1 MRRDTENGNNASSVR
16 LTSLSN
22 SLTDQLFADSGAPSW
37 GVTRDAFASAL
48 ERSAQKHFAQQSVTC
63 GKLEDYLR
71 SLHLQDL
78 ALACACA
85 HGSAAAW
92 EHFVATYRIY
102 LRSAAV
108 AILRSSATS
117 PAACD
122 LADSLFAELY
132 GLSEA
137 PSVATSTSTGDRQP
151 RSLFRYFHGRSSL
164 KTWLRAVLAQRHIDS
179 IRAGRRFTELE
190 PEDAA
195 PQNLRLASHL
205 SRAQA
210 QPSDPH
216 RERYV
221 MLFARTLQVALGL
234 LDPQDHERLRLYY
247 VQGQTLAEIARRFG
261 EHESSVSRSLD
272 RIRRAL
278 RLEIEQALR
287 KGRVAANGLSAQPGL
302 SDAEI
307 SLCFQYAAEDVP
319 IDLDQLF
326 PQPSQP
332 AKAERKDP

>member
-1 MRRDTENGNNASSVR
+1 MRRDTENGSKASSVY
-16 LTSLSN
+16 LTSLPN
-22 SLTDQLFADSGAPSW
+22 SLTDQLFVDSGAPSW
-37 GVTRDAFASAL
+37 GVTREAFASAL
-48 ERSAQKHFAQQSVTC
+48 ERSAQKHFPQRPVTS

-85 HGSAAAW
+85 YGSAAAW
-92 EHFVATYRIY
+92 EHFVASYRPY
-102 LRSAAV
+102 LRSAAA
-108 AILRSSATS
+108 AILRASATS

-137 PSVATSTSTGDRQP
+137 PPVTTSPSLQS

-190 PEDAA
+190 PEDSV
-195 PQNLRLASHL
+195 PQNLRLTSHL
-205 SRAQA
+205 STAQA
-210 QPSDPH
+210 QPADPR
-216 RERYV
+216 RECYLA
-221 MLFARTLQVALGL
+221 LFARTLQVALGL
-234 LDPQDHERLRLYY
+234 LDPEDTERLRLYY

-261 EHESSVSRSLD
+261 EHESSVSRSLE

-319 IDLDQLF
+319 IDFDQLF
-326 PQPSQP
+326 PHLSQP
-332 AKAERKDP
+332 TNAERKDP